1 MMLLEVESRHT
12 PNAPSKM
19 QKLTL
24 LVASGAFFSTVLAG
38 FGAVIHNESLSGDL
52 SGVFSNPTL
61 LSLTPGANTIVAQ
74 TGSNGNTGATN
85 GSDADYFTITL
96 APGTSLA
103 SMTVDSYIFS
113 PSNPGVSF
121 AGYVG
126 AAAFTGQGGGD
137 IAGSAFFNASSNNI
151 LDDFTGGTT
160 PLGQG
165 VYSFWF
171 QETSANRVDYQLT
184 LNVVPEPSAALLCL
198 SGASLLL
205 AGRRCR
211 DS

>member
-1 MMLLEVESRHT
+1 M
-12 PNAPSKM
+12 
-19 QKLTL
+19 
-24 LVASGAFFSTVLAG
+24 
-38 FGAVIHNESLSGDL
+38 IHNESLNGDL
-52 SGVFSNPTL
+52 SGVFSNPSV

-74 TGSNGNTGATN
+74 TGSNGNTGTTN
-85 GSDADYFTITL
+85 GSDADYFTITF

-137 IAGSAFFNASSNNI
+137 IAGSAFYNSSSNNI
-151 LDDFTGGTT
+151 FDDITGLA

-171 QETSANRVDYQLT
+171 QETSLNCVDYQLT
-184 LNVVPEPSAALLCL
+184 LNVLPEPSALFA
-198 SGASLLL
+198 ATQL
-205 AGRRCR
+205 AF
-211 DS
+211 